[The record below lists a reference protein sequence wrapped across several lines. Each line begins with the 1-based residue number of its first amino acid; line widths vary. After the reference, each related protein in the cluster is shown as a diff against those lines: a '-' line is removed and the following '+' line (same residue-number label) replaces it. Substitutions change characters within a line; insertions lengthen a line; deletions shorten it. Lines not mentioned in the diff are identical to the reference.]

1 MRRECSERPLVVAFL
16 ALCCGLA
23 TSFSPWN
30 LMYALALVPLL
41 DRAKAWA
48 GLVLGLALGMLLR
61 PEAGPGVLVAGG
73 VYEGTAL
80 VDGVP
85 SVSRRGYV
93 ATVSANGA
101 RYVLWLAPD
110 EDFSLG
116 DTLRLRADVLP
127 FQRPQYARA
136 GTVAILRPTRPVERV
151 AEGPWLWHY
160 GASLRRSFLDLV
172 ARHGRTETA
181 ALVDALC
188 FNVTSG
194 IDPALYEDLRRS
206 GTLHIVSTSGLH
218 VVIVASAVGF
228 ALAQLPLARVLRLL
242 VLFGALVLYAAASG
256 FRPPIVRA
264 VAMVML
270 GLAAYLFRREPDG
283 ASAIAAS
290 GIGYLAWSP
299 DSVADIGFQLSYVA
313 TAALVLASYREE
325 PGPTAWSR
333 VLIQPALRVA
343 HASLVATLALAPLLA
358 YHFGQVSL
366 VGPVANVLIAAPVA
380 IAVVAA
386 LAAWSVST
394 IWLALSVGLM
404 RLFVE
409 PFVGWVMVVARWA
422 SGLPFASID
431 VPRPEVP
438 WMVGVYACAVMLWR
452 PMRRPAGHDGD

>member
-23 TSFSPWN
+23 TSFSAWN
-30 LMYALALVPLL
+30 ILYALALVPLL

-48 GLVLGLALGMLLR
+48 GLVLGLALGLLLR
-61 PEAGPGVLVAGG
+61 PEAVPGVVVGGG
-73 VYEGTAL
+73 VYEGTAV
-80 VDGVP
+80 VDSVP

-93 ATVSANGA
+93 ATVSAHGT

-110 EDFSLG
+110 ERHTLG
-116 DTLRLRADVLP
+116 DTLRLRAEVLP

-136 GTVAILRPTRPVERV
+136 GTVAVLRPTGPVERV
-151 AEGPWLWHY
+151 SDGPWLWKL
-160 GASLRRSFLDLV
+160 GASLRDSFLAMV
-172 ARHGRTETA
+172 ARHGRPETA

-194 IDPALYEDLRRS
+194 IEPALYEDLRRS

-218 VVIVASAVGF
+218 VVIVAAAVGF
-228 ALAQLPLARVLRLL
+228 ALAQLPLARALRLL

-264 VAMVML
+264 VAMVVL

-283 ASAIAAS
+283 LSAIAAS
-290 GIGYLAWSP
+290 GTGYLAWSP
-299 DSVADIGFQLSYVA
+299 ESVADIGFQLSYVA
-313 TAALVLASYREE
+313 TAALVLTAYREE

-333 VLIQPALRVA
+333 ILVQPALRVA

-358 YHFGQVSL
+358 YHFGQVPL
-366 VGPVANVLIAAPVA
+366 VGPLANVLIAAPVA
-380 IAVVAA
+380 IAVVAS

-394 IWLALSVGLM
+394 IWLALAVGLM

-409 PFVGWVMVVARWA
+409 PFAGWVMVVARWA
-422 SGLPFASID
+422 SGLPFASIE

-438 WMVGVYACAVMLWR
+438 WMVALYACAMLLWR
-452 PMRRPAGHDGD
+452 PRLRPPGHDSD